1 MKTLIH
7 NATVVNEG
15 RIFVGSVLIED
26 DRIAEVFEASDPLLR
41 SVAEGLPSAA
51 IVNAQGMLLLPGVID
66 THVHFRDGGQSENP
80 AGTFYS
86 ESRAARAGGVTS
98 VVDMPNTKPQ
108 TVTLEALEAKEA
120 LAARDSAVNYGFM
133 LGATNDNIDDLL
145 AIEPTRYAAIKLFL
159 GSSTGNMLVN
169 DPDQLDHLFRDT
181 RKLIVAHCEEERVV
195 QANLA
200 NAKLQYQGTDGE
212 SAALHPKIRNSEACF
227 LSTYHA
233 IERARRYG
241 TRFHVAHISTATEL
255 SLLSNFDID
264 KKHITAEVTP
274 NHLWFDDRDYA
285 ELGNL
290 IKCNPAIKSNDDRL
304 ALWAALEDGLIDTIA
319 TDHAPHPLEAKQRPY
334 FDAPSGIPSIQH
346 SLQMMLETAFG
357 VESEKWKVESSKE
370 LTQRLSTFH
379 FPLSTLIT
387 KMCHNPALLFGI
399 ERRGF
404 IRPGYQADLVL
415 VRPGVQE
422 TVTRESLLYKCGWS
436 PLLGQTFHTRIE
448 HVWVNGNDRDGGAV
462 ALQFNK

>member
-15 RIFVGSVLIED
+15 RIFVGSVVIED
-26 DRIAEVFEASDPLLR
+26 DKIAEISENSEYSEYSDY
-41 SVAEGLPSAA
+41 SEIVDAEGL
-51 IVNAQGMLLLPGVID
+51 LLLPGVID
-66 THVHFRDGGQSENP
+66 THVHFRDGGNSENP

-98 VVDMPNTKPQ
+98 VIDMPNTNPQ
-108 TVTLEALEAKEA
+108 TTTLKALEDKEA

-133 LGATNDNIDDLL
+133 LGATNENIDTLL
-145 AIEPTRYAAIKLFL
+145 AIDPTRYAAIKLFL

-169 DPDQLDHLFRDT
+169 NPEQLDHLFRDA
-181 RKLIVAHCEEERVV
+181 RKLIVAHCEQEEVI
-195 QANLA
+195 QANLL
-200 NAKLQYQGTDGE
+200 NAKREFQGTAGE
-212 SAALHPKIRNSEACF
+212 TAALHPKIRNNEACF

-255 SLLSNFDID
+255 SLLSNFDLE
-264 KKHITAEVTP
+264 KKNITAEVTP

-290 IKCNPAIKSNDDRL
+290 IKCNPAIKTNDDRL
-304 ALWAALEDGLIDTIA
+304 ALWAALEDDLIDTIA
-319 TDHAPHPLEAKQRPY
+319 TDHAPHPLEAKRKPY

-346 SLQMMLETAFG
+346 SLQMMLEPAIDN
-357 VESEKWKVESSKE
+357 KE
-370 LTQRLSTFH
+370 LLTMIVS
-379 FPLSTLIT
+379 

-399 ERRGF
+399 RERGF
-404 IRPGYQADLVL
+404 IRKGYKADLVL
-415 VRPGVQE
+415 VRPSVE
-422 TVTRESLLYKCGWS
+422 TTVTRESLLYKCGWS
-436 PLLGQTFHTRIE
+436 PLEGQTFHTHIE
-448 HVWVNGNDRDGGAV
+448 RVWVNGDSTGGGAE
-462 ALQFNK
+462 ALQFSK

>member
-1 MKTLIH
+1 M
-7 NATVVNEG
+7 
-15 RIFVGSVLIED
+15 
-26 DRIAEVFEASDPLLR
+26 
-41 SVAEGLPSAA
+41 
-51 IVNAQGMLLLPGVID
+51 LLPGVID

-108 TVTLEALEAKEA
+108 TVTLEALEDKEA

-169 DPDQLDHLFRDT
+169 DPDQLDHLFRDA

-346 SLQMMLETAFG
+346 SLQMMLEAVFG
-357 VESEKWKVESSKE
+357 VDSEMWNVENSEE
-370 LTQRLSTFH
+370 LTEKLSTFH

>member
-7 NATVVNEG
+7 NATIVNEG
-15 RIFVGSVLIED
+15 RIFKGSVIINGDSIED
-26 DRIAEVFEASDPLLR
+26 IVEGDTFHFPLSTFHLQE
-41 SVAEGLPSAA
+41 AEGL
-51 IVNAQGMLLLPGVID
+51 LLLPGVID
-66 THVHFRDGGQSENP
+66 THVHFRDGGNSENL

-98 VVDMPNTKPQ
+98 VIDMPNTKPQ

-145 AIEPTRYAAIKLFL
+145 AINPTRYAAIKLFL

-169 DPDQLDHLFRDT
+169 NPEQLDHLFRDS
-181 RKLIVAHCEEERVV
+181 RKLIVAHCEQEEVI
-195 QANLA
+195 QANLL
-200 NAKLQYQGTDGE
+200 NAKREYQGTAGE
-212 SAALHPKIRNSEACF
+212 TAALHPKIRNNEACF

-233 IERARRYG
+233 IERARKYG

-255 SLLSNFDID
+255 SLLSNFDLE

-290 IKCNPAIKSNDDRL
+290 IKCNPAIKSNEDRL
-304 ALWAALEDGLIDTIA
+304 ALWTALEDDLIDTIA
-319 TDHAPHPLEAKQRPY
+319 TDHAPHPLEAKQKPY

-346 SLQMMLETAFG
+346 SLQMMLEAA
-357 VESEKWKVESSKE
+357 VDNKE
-370 LTQRLSTFH
+370 LLSMTVQ
-379 FPLSTLIT
+379 

-399 ERRGF
+399 KERGF
-404 IRPGYQADLVL
+404 IRKGYKADLVL
-415 VRPGVQE
+415 VRPHVEE

-436 PLLGQTFHTRIE
+436 PLIGQTFHTRIE
-448 HVWVNGNDRDGGAV
+448 HVWVNGDDGVRVGSADNGTPSGGAE
-462 ALQFNK
+462 ALQFSK

>member
-7 NATVVNEG
+7 NATIVNEG
-15 RIFVGSVLIED
+15 SIFRGSVIINNDIIEEIVEGD
-26 DRIAEVFEASDPLLR
+26 TFHFPLSTFHLQE
-41 SVAEGLPSAA
+41 AEGL
-51 IVNAQGMLLLPGVID
+51 LLLPGVID

-108 TVTLEALEAKEA
+108 TVTLEALEDKEA

-169 DPDQLDHLFRDT
+169 DPDQLDHLFRDA

-346 SLQMMLETAFG
+346 SLQMMLEAVFG
-357 VESEKWKVESSKE
+357 VDSEMWNVENSEE
-370 LTQRLSTFH
+370 LTEKLSTFH

>member
-7 NATVVNEG
+7 NATIVNEG
-15 RIFVGSVLIED
+15 RIFVGSVVIED
-26 DRIAEVFEASDPLLR
+26 DKIVDIIEKPDFPESSDFPGETID
-41 SVAEGLPSAA
+41 AT
-51 IVNAQGMLLLPGVID
+51 GMILMPGVID

-108 TVTLEALEAKEA
+108 TTTQEALEAKEA

-145 AIEPTRYAAIKLFL
+145 ALDPTRYAAIKLFL

-169 DPDQLDHLFRDT
+169 NSEQLDHLFRDAQ
-181 RKLIVAHCEEERVV
+181 KLIVAHCEQEEVI
-195 QANLA
+195 QANLF
-200 NAKLQYQGTDGE
+200 NAKREYQGTPE
-212 SAALHPKIRNSEACF
+212 ETAALHPKIRNSEACF

-233 IERARRYG
+233 VERARKYG

-255 SLLSNFDID
+255 SLLSNFDLE

-285 ELGNL
+285 ELGNK

-304 ALWAALEDGLIDTIA
+304 ALWAALEDDLIDTIA
-319 TDHAPHPLEAKQRPY
+319 TDHAPHPLEAKQKPY

-346 SLQMMLETAFG
+346 SLQMMLEPAIND
-357 VESEKWKVESSKE
+357 ES
-370 LTQRLSTFH
+370 LL
-379 FPLSTLIT
+379 TLIVQ

-399 ERRGF
+399 RERGF
-404 IRPGYQADLVL
+404 IRKGYKADLVL
-415 VRPGVQE
+415 VRPSVE
-422 TVTRESLLYKCGWS
+422 TTVTRESLLYKCGWS
-436 PLLGQTFHTRIE
+436 PLEGQTFHTRVE
-448 HVWVNGNDRDGGAV
+448 RVWVNGQDSVSTGEPLTFSR
-462 ALQFNK
+462 